1 MTTTPEFTSGFG
13 ATITSGMKWFA
24 KQGQVVIDEGHL
36 GLLRDNGDLIDSAPI
51 SDVQVKKAMLYSM
64 MPSIQIAL
72 NGTKYKVNLSYT
84 ANDAT
89 VGADRARAI
98 QEEDNEKLFDVVRR
112 LGGQVGKA

>member
-13 ATITSGMKWFA
+13 ATITAGMKWFA

-51 SDVQVKKAMLYSM
+51 SDVQVKKVMLYSL

-72 NGTKYKVNLSYT
+72 NGMKYKVNLSYT
-84 ANDAT
+84 ANDST
-89 VGADRARAI
+89 VGADRAKEI
-98 QEEDNEKLFDVVRR
+98 QEQDNEALFEVVRR

>member
-1 MTTTPEFTSGFG
+1 MTTTPEYTSGFG

-24 KQGQVVIDEGHL
+24 KQGQVEIKEGHL

-51 SDVQVKKAMLYSM
+51 SEVQIKKALLYSM

-84 ANDAT
+84 SNDAT
-89 VGADRARAI
+89 LGADRAKEI
-98 QEEDNEKLFDVVRR
+98 QEKDNDELFELVRQ